1 MDTKLIQYAQIYDVP
16 TVCKICGRVLVYRGR
31 GEYRCE
37 KCRGKDYDN
46 YGKTRFYIEKNPG
59 ASAVDIEKN
68 TGVSKVAIR
77 EMLKESRFEIVEGA
91 KSFLRCEGC
100 GGEIRSGRYCQACE
114 NDIHLTIERQ
124 QREKLRENMQGFAL
138 EKSGEKGQ
146 RRFVR
151 DK

>member
-16 TVCKICGRVLVYRGR
+16 TVCKICGGVLVYRGL

-46 YGKTRFYIEKNPG
+46 YGKTRNYIEKNPG

-100 GGEIRSGRYCQACE
+100 GR
-114 NDIHLTIERQ
+114 
-124 QREKLRENMQGFAL
+124 KFAADVI
-138 EKSGEKGQ
+138 
-146 RRFVR
+146 VR
-151 DK
+151 HVRMTFI

>member
-16 TVCKICGRVLVYRGR
+16 TVCKICGGVLVYRGL
-31 GEYRCE
+31 GEYRC
-37 KCRGKDYDN
+37 GK
-46 YGKTRFYIEKNPG
+46 
-59 ASAVDIEKN
+59 
-68 TGVSKVAIR
+68 
-77 EMLKESRFEIVEGA
+77 
-91 KSFLRCEGC
+91 
-100 GGEIRSGRYCQACE
+100 EIRSGRYCQACE